1 MLRTGRSFGVQ
12 SCVHQALLGTAANRR
27 NTQLSPSSGRGGA
40 NRRRGLVSPTGTT
53 GDIDMTFET
62 IMLAA
67 AAAAPGFDAEAATR
81 AYLATLDGAARAR
94 SDAYFEGGYWLPLW
108 GALISILA
116 YWLMLRLG
124 WSASWSEWAGKITHR
139 KWLQPALYSVPF
151 AIAGTVLTL
160 PWTVYTAFYR
170 EHQYGMSN
178 QSLTEWSIEQ
188 VKLFGVGLVIGALMF
203 MVIYAVIRKSPRR
216 WWLWASAALAAMMAV
231 MIMLAPLFIEPLL
244 NKYTPMAP
252 GPVRSE
258 ILRIAHEQNIP
269 TDNVYVVD
277 ASKQTKRISANV
289 AGLGPT
295 IRIALNDNL
304 LNRSNIH
311 GIKAVM
317 GHEMGHYNLYHIQ
330 KLLLYLTLMLLALFA
345 TMYFVAPRILARYGG
360 RWGVRE
366 VSDPASAPL
375 LYLMLALFLI
385 PGGILF
391 NSIIRIHESEADAFG
406 LEAARE
412 PDGFAMTAMQLSE
425 YRKIEPTALE
435 EILFFDHPSGRTRVA
450 MAMAWK
456 AEHLAE
462 LPADQRGMIVMTSSA
477 SGPAPAK

>member
-1 MLRTGRSFGVQ
+1 MSF
-12 SCVHQALLGTAANRR
+12 
-27 NTQLSPSSGRGGA
+27 
-40 NRRRGLVSPTGTT
+40 
-53 GDIDMTFET
+53 DT
-62 IMLAA
+62 IILAA
-67 AAAAPGFDAEAATR
+67 AAAAPAFDAETATR
-81 AYLATLDGAARAR
+81 AYLDTLSGAARVK

-108 GALISILA
+108 GALVSILA

-124 WSASWSEWAGKITHR
+124 WSASWSAWASKITHR
-139 KWLQPALYSVPF
+139 KWLQPALYSIPF
-151 AIAGTVLTL
+151 AIAATVLTL

-178 QSLTEWSIEQ
+178 QTLTEWGFEQ
-188 VKLFGVGLVIGALMF
+188 SKLLGVGLVIGALMF
-203 MVIYAVIRKSPRR
+203 MVIYAVIRKSPKR
-216 WWLWASAALAAMMAV
+216 WWLWASGALAAMFAV

-244 NKYTPMAP
+244 NKYTPMAE

-269 TDNVYVVD
+269 TNDVYVVD

-317 GHEMGHYNLYHIQ
+317 GHEMGHYKLYHIQ
-330 KLLLYLTLMLLALFA
+330 KLLLYLTLMALVAFGV
-345 TMYFVAPRILARYGG
+345 MYWLAPRILTKNREK
-360 RWGVRE
+360 WGVSA
-366 VSDPASAPL
+366 VSDAASAPL
-375 LYLMLALFLI
+375 LYMLLAVLLV

-391 NSIIRIHESEADAFG
+391 NSITRIHESEADAFG
-406 LEAARE
+406 LMSARE

-425 YRKIEPTALE
+425 YRKIEPSALE
-435 EILFFDHPSGRTRVA
+435 EMLFFTHPSGRTRVR
-450 MAMAWK
+450 MAMEWK
-456 AEHLAE
+456 ANNLAT
-462 LPADQRGMIVMTSSA
+462 LPVDQQRPMVMA
-477 SGPAPAK
+477 PDQPAK

>member
-1 MLRTGRSFGVQ
+1 MS
-12 SCVHQALLGTAANRR
+12 LL
-27 NTQLSPSSGRGGA
+27 S
-40 NRRRGLVSPTGTT
+40 V
-53 GDIDMTFET
+53 
-62 IMLAA
+62 LAA
-67 AAAAPGFDAEAATR
+67 AATAAPAFDAETATR
-81 AYLATLDGAARAR
+81 AYLATLDGAARAK

-108 GALISILA
+108 GALVAVLA
-116 YWLMLRLG
+116 YWLMLALG
-124 WSASWSEWAGKITHR
+124 WSASWSGWASKVTRR
-139 KWLQPALYSVPF
+139 KWLQPALYSLPF
-151 AIAGTVLTL
+151 ALVGTVLTL
-160 PWTVYTAFYR
+160 PWAIYTGFTR
-170 EHQYGMSN
+170 EHQYGLAN
-178 QSLTEWSIEQ
+178 QDFGAWATEQGIM
-188 VKLFGVGLVIGALMF
+188 FGVGLVMGAIMF
-203 MVIYAVIRKSPRR
+203 MVIYAVIRNSPKR
-216 WWLWASAALAAMMAV
+216 WWLWASAALAALMAI

-244 NKYTPMAP
+244 NKYTPMPP

-330 KLLLYLTLMLLALFA
+330 KLLLYLTLMTLVAFGTLYYL
-345 TMYFVAPRILARYGG
+345 APRILARYGA

-366 VSDPASAPL
+366 VADPASAPL
-375 LYLMLALFLI
+375 LHMLLAVLLI
-385 PGGILF
+385 PGGIIF

-406 LEAARE
+406 LDAARE

-425 YRKIEPTALE
+425 YRKIEPTGLE
-435 EILFFDHPSGRTRVA
+435 EILFFDHPSGRTRVR
-450 MAMAWK
+450 MAMEWK
-456 AEHLAE
+456 AKHLAE
-462 LPADQRGMIVMTSSA
+462 LPADQQRAMVMTA
-477 SGPAPAK
+477 DKPAK